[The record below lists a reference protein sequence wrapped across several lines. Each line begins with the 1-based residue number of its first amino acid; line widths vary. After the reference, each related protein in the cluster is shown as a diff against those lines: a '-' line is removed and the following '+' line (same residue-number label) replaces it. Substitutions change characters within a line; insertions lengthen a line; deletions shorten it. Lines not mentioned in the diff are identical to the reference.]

1 MTFKTDAHTD
11 IGPKKSVNQD
21 ALLIKQAKS
30 KNMGQICMACL
41 CDGMGGLSC
50 GEVASATLV
59 DRVDG
64 WFNRELPQILAAENN
79 TTQLEDYSCEMDYW
93 GRIELQWNG
102 LAEEINKK
110 LGEYGSSKGIM
121 LGTTITL
128 LLIMNDKY
136 LVMSIG
142 DSRVY
147 RIEGE
152 NIEQITH
159 DHSYIQREMDA
170 GRMTPEE
177 ALNSKEKS
185 VLLQCV
191 GASKE
196 IKPDFFRGETKKG
209 VCFLLCSDGLWR
221 KLEGKEIVENV
232 AKKSGI
238 KELVNLVK
246 DRGETDNI
254 SGLVVRVD

>member
-11 IGPKKSVNQD
+11 IGPKKNVNQD

-64 WFNRELPQILAAENN
+64 WFNRELPQILAGDN
-79 TTQLEDYSCEMDYW
+79 TTQLDECPGEADYW
-93 GRIELQWNG
+93 GRIQLQWNG

-110 LGEYGSSKGIM
+110 LGDYGNSKGIM
-121 LGTTITL
+121 LGTTISL
-128 LLIMNDKY
+128 LLIMDEKY

-147 RIEGE
+147 RVQDDEIT
-152 NIEQITH
+152 QITH

-170 GRMTPEE
+170 GRMTPEQ
-177 ALNSKEKS
+177 ALNCKEKS
-185 VLLQCV
+185 VLLQCI

-196 IKPDFFRGETKKG
+196 IKPDFFRGETKRG
-209 VCFLLCSDGLWR
+209 CSFLLCSDGLWR
-221 KLEGKEIVENV
+221 KLNTGEIVENIT
-232 AKKSGI
+232 KKNGI

-254 SGLVVRVD
+254 SGLMVRVD